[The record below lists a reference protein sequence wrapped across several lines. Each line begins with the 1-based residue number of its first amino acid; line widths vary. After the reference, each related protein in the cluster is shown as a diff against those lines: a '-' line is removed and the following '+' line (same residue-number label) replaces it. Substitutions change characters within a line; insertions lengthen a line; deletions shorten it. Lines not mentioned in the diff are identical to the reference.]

1 MNDPIDFVLGSFE
14 GASIDGAT
22 ADRLA
27 DGMPGVTLFREPNVE
42 NEDQVVDLCAQIHR
56 QSGDLPALIAVDQE
70 GGQLQALSGIVTDF
84 PGNMALA
91 ACRDIDL
98 AERVGAAIGHELRAL
113 GITVNYA
120 PVCDLLTMPTNHGL
134 SIRSYGDD
142 PTDAA
147 DLAVA
152 QIVGLQSAG
161 VAATAKHFPG
171 KGAAT
176 VDTHYATAV
185 IARTRAEFDA
195 YELVPFRA
203 AIRADVRMM
212 MTSHAIC
219 PALSPGNERPA
230 TLSPE
235 ILTAML
241 REELGFT
248 GVTVT
253 DALDMAA
260 VGAADQA
267 DATESLD
274 AIRAG
279 SDLLLTTPQMAI
291 DALWSGLRSANEL
304 TPIDSAALAMS
315 KDRVRRLREWLSR
328 APVPDP
334 SVVGSATH
342 RTLADEV
349 ARRSITEVSV
359 ESPHGPVDRDCVVIQ
374 PTLENLTP
382 ADTTTAA
389 GASLAVEL
397 GVLGL
402 SPAEHIVGH
411 APTTSEIDR
420 VVSASADRE
429 AIVLVTAAA
438 TEPGQIELVRRVA
451 AHASRCTVIVARNP
465 LDLGFLEVPAHG
477 RILCSYGLTSS
488 TIRALGA
495 VLTTPGRPPGVLPVS
510 RASHDDVR

>member
-42 NEDQVVDLCAQIHR
+42 NEDQVVDLCAQIHG

-219 PALSPGNERPA
+219 PCSAPA
-230 TLSPE
+230 T
-235 ILTAML
+235 
-241 REELGFT
+241 
-248 GVTVT
+248 
-253 DALDMAA
+253 
-260 VGAADQA
+260 
-267 DATESLD
+267 
-274 AIRAG
+274 
-279 SDLLLTTPQMAI
+279 SDLQ
-291 DALWSGLRSANEL
+291 RSAPRSSPRCCGRSWASPASPSPMHSTWRPSEPQIRP
-304 TPIDSAALAMS
+304 TP
-315 KDRVRRLREWLSR
+315 WSR
-328 APVPDP
+328 STPSAPV
-334 SVVGSATH
+334 
-342 RTLADEV
+342 RT
-349 ARRSITEVSV
+349 
-359 ESPHGPVDRDCVVIQ
+359 
-374 PTLENLTP
+374 
-382 ADTTTAA
+382 
-389 GASLAVEL
+389 
-397 GVLGL
+397 
-402 SPAEHIVGH
+402 
-411 APTTSEIDR
+411 
-420 VVSASADRE
+420 
-429 AIVLVTAAA
+429 
-438 TEPGQIELVRRVA
+438 
-451 AHASRCTVIVARNP
+451 
-465 LDLGFLEVPAHG
+465 
-477 RILCSYGLTSS
+477 CS
-488 TIRALGA
+488 
-495 VLTTPGRPPGVLPVS
+495 
-510 RASHDDVR
+510 